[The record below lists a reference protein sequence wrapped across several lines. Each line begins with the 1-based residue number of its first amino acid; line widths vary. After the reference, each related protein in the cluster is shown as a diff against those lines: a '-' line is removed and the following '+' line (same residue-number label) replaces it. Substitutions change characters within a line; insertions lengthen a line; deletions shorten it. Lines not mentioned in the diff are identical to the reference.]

1 LTARHPPLR
10 KPSPQPLLSRQP
22 AEETNCRTAWRPSL
36 CNPAS
41 QNPIPPAISKWPK
54 KKKGRDGLPPCR
66 RRAMGAFGD
75 SRVVPGFKPISAGPR
90 RHAREEEGRAGTPVD
105 RLIPRSPSLPKKA
118 RGKTTELSHH
128 RKSPPQ
134 IALGWSTEGKKH

>member
-1 LTARHPPLR
+1 MTARHPPLR

-36 CNPAS
+36 CNPRF
-41 QNPIPPAISKWPK
+41 PEPDPPCHQQVAEKEK
-54 KKKGRDGLPPCR
+54 REGCLPPCR